1 MANAKFKPLS
11 FSTTMRNPNRI
22 SGFMSCIL
30 PFEGEV
36 LTNNVIA
43 KIIKN
48 IIREKL
54 YKPNII
60 KGNKCLNE
68 IFNGNERTFTDEQ
81 LDYIYANSTQ
91 DHKEAGFDKGWPSRF
106 DTMYKLPMEFGFLQY
121 EIDTPIKVTQLGHMI
136 VEAFNKDPVDELMI
150 QNIFLNALAKY
161 PVNNPYRK
169 ILNDNV
175 PLVLLLNVLKE
186 LKRVMPDFK
195 GLHRE
200 ELPFLI
206 CWPNHDVKEVVCY
219 ILNFRK
225 KYSFGA
231 YTDEIIYEECLR
243 LLGATIKQRR
253 YFKMD
258 KITGEAVDE
267 YIRKM
272 RSTGIISLRGNGRFI
287 DLNSIEQQKIEYI
300 ISKYPVHKIITS
312 QDEYM
317 DYMGQI
323 DQTILSLAKI
333 ESEKIDEGLK
343 VSTLRKYASKYS
355 KEEVFKELLNL
366 CRKKP
371 SSDPVLKFIEGPTRL
386 EFLTSLALV
395 QHFKG
400 LEVSPNYVID
410 DEGLP
415 IRHASGG
422 KADIVCLDYQYE
434 GLVEV
439 TLMLGKQ
446 QVNNEMLPIARH
458 LREELEKRDNVVSLF
473 IAPNVSEDAA
483 RMARWLKADE
493 KIDIAT
499 MGINEFLDI
508 LSNYSSFDEMIA
520 GELDVA

>member
-1 MANAKFKPLS
+1 
-11 FSTTMRNPNRI
+11 
-22 SGFMSCIL
+22 
-30 PFEGEV
+30 
-36 LTNNVIA
+36 
-43 KIIKN
+43 
-48 IIREKL
+48 
-54 YKPNII
+54 
-60 KGNKCLNE
+60 
-68 IFNGNERTFTDEQ
+68 
-81 LDYIYANSTQ
+81 
-91 DHKEAGFDKGWPSRF
+91 
-106 DTMYKLPMEFGFLQY
+106 
-121 EIDTPIKVTQLGHMI
+121 
-136 VEAFNKDPVDELMI
+136 
-150 QNIFLNALAKY
+150 
-161 PVNNPYRK
+161 
-169 ILNDNV
+169 
-175 PLVLLLNVLKE
+175 
-186 LKRVMPDFK
+186 
-195 GLHRE
+195 
-200 ELPFLI
+200 
-206 CWPNHDVKEVVCY
+206 
-219 ILNFRK
+219 
-225 KYSFGA
+225 
-231 YTDEIIYEECLR
+231 
-243 LLGATIKQRR
+243 
-253 YFKMD
+253 MD

-287 DLNSIEQQKIEYI
+287 DMNSLEQQKIEYI
-300 ISKYPVHKIITS
+300 ISNYPVHKIITS

-323 DQTILSLAKI
+323 DQKILSLSKF
-333 ESEKIDEGLK
+333 ESDKIDERLK
-343 VSTLRKYASKYS
+343 VRTLRKYACKYS
-355 KEEVFKELLNL
+355 KEKVFKELLNL

-400 LEVSPNYVID
+400 LVVSPNYVID

-415 IRHASGG
+415 TRHASGG

-439 TLMLGKQ
+439 TLMLGGQ
-446 QVNNEMLPIARH
+446 QVNNEILPIARH

-508 LSNYSSFDEMIA
+508 LSNYSSFDEMIV